1 MFDSRERLARDIG
14 ELLGLIRGLA
24 EARYA
29 CLTEPGRVVFEDP
42 PSEESGNGGLRRF
55 IDGRTADLFRIPAA
69 LAAGDALED
78 VFEGWDTDDFVLAIL
93 NGRVALVVA
102 CPDGERLRARID
114 DPLRALADRLLRWN
128 AAYRLDPHGRGL
140 FFSTPKLDVVVV
152 SREADRA

>member
-1 MFDSRERLARDIG
+1 MFDSQERLARDIG
-14 ELLGLIRGLA
+14 ELLRLIRSLA
-24 EARYA
+24 DGRYA
-29 CLTEPGRVVFEDP
+29 CLAEPGRVVFEDP
-42 PSEESGNGGLRRF
+42 PSEESGNGALRRF
-55 IDGRTADLFRIPAA
+55 IDDRTADLFRIPAA
-69 LAAGDALED
+69 LAAGDALDD
-78 VFEGWDTDDFVLAIL
+78 VFDGWDTDDFVLAIL